1 MIFLRL
7 TVAVAVVVGLLLLTA
22 RLTRRVSSKGQGGS
36 RSVVRVVA
44 RQPLSRY
51 ASVAVVQHGSRTFVL
66 GVTDHSVSLIAEQ
79 TDLTDNAGPTGPTGR
94 DSRSLIADGLA
105 ISENPSGPDSRRGG
119 ASPTGEPA
127 TPLANLVESMRERT
141 IRRRR

>member
-1 MIFLRL
+1 MANASLAMIFLRL
-7 TVAVAVVVGLLLLTA
+7 TIAVAVVVGLLLLTA

-79 TDLTDNAGPTGPTGR
+79 TDLADQTDRNDRNSSDTN
-94 DSRSLIADGLA
+94 RSTDAQ
-105 ISENPSGPDSRRGG
+105 PSGL
-119 ASPTGEPA
+119 GEPT

-141 IRRRR
+141 IRRPR